1 MNLIA
6 GLIAAGDPMTS
17 GSDGALPS
25 VGWAGWS
32 DTQAIV
38 TELSCLVLAT
48 VLGALLA
55 FHPIVKRSVDTI
67 EEAELPKVTI
77 YYALVGA
84 VVGVVVLKFGM
95 VVGFVVFGL
104 GGLMRFRTET
114 SSTRDT
120 GRLIL
125 ATLVG
130 LMAGLNLPHFA
141 VVAAI
146 FAWLLI
152 FLLDA
157 NPIVSLELT
166 EVPKEQF
173 RASAET
179 HRAVLTGLGCK
190 MLSENR
196 GFSKGKL
203 VFVFR
208 PPGKYKLAALE
219 EHINEYVPLELRGER
234 EWSVE

>member
-6 GLIAAGDPMTS
+6 ASDPLTGAS
-17 GSDGALPS
+17 TDGALPS
-25 VGWAGWS
+25 VGWAGFY
-32 DTQAIV
+32 DTQSLIAEV
-38 TELSCLVLAT
+38 TALVLAT
-48 VLGALLA
+48 LLGALLA
-55 FHPIVKRSVDTI
+55 YHPIISRSVDTI

-77 YYALVGA
+77 FYALVGS
-84 VVGVVVLKFGM
+84 VVGVVVLQFGM

-114 SSTRDT
+114 ASTRDT

-130 LMAGLNLPHFA
+130 LIAGLNLPHFA
-141 VVAAI
+141 IIAAL
-146 FAWLLI
+146 FAWGLI
-152 FLLDA
+152 FFLDA
-157 NPIVSLELT
+157 NPIVSLELR
-166 EVPKEQF
+166 EIPKEQV
-173 RASAET
+173 RAAADT
-179 HRAVLTGLGCK
+179 HRAVLGGLGCK
-190 MLSENR
+190 MLSENK

-208 PPGKYKLAALE
+208 PPRKYKVAALE
-219 EHINEYVPLELRGER
+219 EHLNEYVPLELRGER